1 MKTLSPEPAK
11 VGKRGTVVIA
21 PKFREEYGLEEG
33 QPIIMEATPHGVLI
47 KSSTS
52 VPVRRYTAEEKA
64 EFILRAA
71 LTRAEYDEAI
81 REVKA
86 LGVDPKSIPH
96 RPPK

>member
-21 PKFREEYGLEEG
+21 AKFREEYGLEEG

-47 KSSTS
+47 KSSAAT
-52 VPVRRYTAEEKA
+52 PVRRYTAEEKA
-64 EFILRAA
+64 EFILRSA
-71 LTRAEYDEAI
+71 LTRSEYDEAI

-96 RPPK
+96 RPPR

>member
-21 PKFREEYGLEEG
+21 AKFREEFGLQEG
-33 QPIIMEATPHGVLI
+33 QDIIMEATDQGVLI
-47 KSSTS
+47 KPCLSE
-52 VPVRRYTAEEKA
+52 PIRRYSAKEKA

-71 LTRAEYDEAI
+71 LTRAEYEEAL